1 MGTAKATAKSLG
13 KLNGRDGRSRWMD
26 ELAGAWD
33 RHLYTQLEDME
44 GDLANT
50 LKNDLYYPSEQAK
63 PGHVLLSPD
72 MWRCFL

>member
-1 MGTAKATAKSLG
+1 MG
-13 KLNGRDGRSRWMD
+13 

-63 PGHVLLSPD
+63 PGRVLLSPD